1 MPTHAE
7 YAKIN
12 IACKELG
19 IDKYGLLRDR
29 YGLESSKD
37 LSRRQVFDLL
47 EHLRSLGWRAR
58 RAKTSSP
65 RYDAAQM
72 RKVVALWITLHKAGV
87 VRSGSDQALQKYV
100 KRMTGADNLKWCGP
114 RELSKLIEGLK
125 QWAAR
130 EGLGLRI
137 ED

>member
-19 IDKYGLLRDR
+19 IDKYALLADR
-29 YGLESSKD
+29 YKLESSKQ

-47 EHLRSLGWRAR
+47 EHLRSLGFRAR
-58 RAKTSSP
+58 RKTTSP
-65 RYDAAQM
+65 RYDDAQM
-72 RKVVALWITLHKAGV
+72 RKVVALWITLHKAGA
-87 VRSGSDQALQKYV
+87 VRSGADQALQKYV
-100 KRMTGADNLKWCGP
+100 KRMTGADNLKWCRP
-114 RELSKLIEGLK
+114 NELNTLIEGLK
-125 QWAAR
+125 RWCQR
-130 EGLGLRI
+130 EGI

>member
-19 IDKYGLLRDR
+19 IDKYALLADR
-29 YGLESSKD
+29 YKLESSKQ

-47 EHLRSLGWRAR
+47 EHLRAMGFRAR
-58 RAKTSSP
+58 RKKTSSP
-65 RYDAAQM
+65 RYDDAQM
-72 RKVVALWITLHKAGV
+72 RKVVALWITLHKAGA
-87 VRSGSDQALQKYV
+87 VRSGADQALQKYV

-125 QWAAR
+125 SWCQR
-130 EGLGLRI
+130 VGVEI
-137 ED
+137 E